1 MSACKRF
8 AAQFSSMLHL
18 LNATSLHGPSER
30 FHVLKHCTR
39 ENAFDTSVIVISHTA
54 CLPAKG
60 LRRNSHQCYISS
72 MLHLFTD
79 SVSVFIFEAL
89 HKRERFRR
97 KCYSYITHCM
107 SACKRFAAQF
117 SSMLHLLNTTSLQAP
132 SQRFHFLKH
141 CAREIAFDASVIVI
155 SHTACLPAKGLRRNS
170 HQCYISSMLH
180 LFRILG
186 GKGFTSFD
194 AQQA

>member
-18 LNATSLHGPSER
+18 LNATSLHGLSQR
-30 FHVLKHCTR
+30 FHFLKHCTR
-39 ENAFDTSVIVISHTA
+39 ENGFDTSVIVISHTA

-72 MLHLFTD
+72 MLHLSTD
-79 SVSVFIFEAL
+79 SVSV
-89 HKRERFRR
+89 ERFRH

-117 SSMLHLLNTTSLQAP
+117 SSMLHLLNATSLHGP

-141 CAREIAFDASVIVI
+141 CARENAFDATAIVI
-155 SHTACLPAKGLRRNS
+155 SHTACLPAKGSRRNS

-180 LFRILG
+180 LFTDLAGWKLCLLSIKRCETL
-186 GKGFTSFD
+186 SP
-194 AQQA
+194 